1 MLVVSLIFLPIAAAY
16 TAWVYKVLWG
26 KVDEKS
32 VTDKSRHAY

>member
-1 MLVVSLIFLPIAAAY
+1 VVSAIFLPIIFAY

-32 VTDKSRHAY
+32 VTDKSGHAY